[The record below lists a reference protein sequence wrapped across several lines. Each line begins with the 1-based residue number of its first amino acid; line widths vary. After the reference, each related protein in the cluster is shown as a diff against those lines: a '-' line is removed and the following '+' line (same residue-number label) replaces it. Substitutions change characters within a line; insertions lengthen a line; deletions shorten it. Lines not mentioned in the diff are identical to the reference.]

1 MLDDIKLRDKL
12 DRLEALFRRASSSGE
27 KAAAG
32 AAMKRLQQR
41 LKSHRVDPDPE
52 IEYHCT
58 FPDTWTSRLFR
69 AVCRKHGL
77 KPYRYRRQRYTTV
90 MVRVREKVIDDEI
103 WPEYEELRDELQSY
117 FEDVTNHLITRA
129 MRSSGEDQL
138 LDR

>member
-1 MLDDIKLRDKL
+1 M
-12 DRLEALFRRASSSGE
+12 
-27 KAAAG
+27 
-32 AAMKRLQQR
+32 
-41 LKSHRVDPDPE
+41 
-52 IEYHCT
+52 
-58 FPDTWTSRLFR
+58 FR